1 MNLDNCS
8 NILLHAG
15 ITGNSQCGM
24 VWASRLCTR
33 VSQPQLL
40 AQSLYLGTDRLKFD
54 QHPNELV

>member
-15 ITGNSQCGM
+15 ITGKCGM